1 MRGHRRRRTTKR
13 SPVTPFRPKGWG
25 GTAPIS
31 SLLLLDD
38 DHAST
43 RRHASIWAPSRSQQ
57 MLTYFWDRTLAD
69 RIKPI
74 RPIWW
79 GHGTCRDRSG
89 FIVRM

>member
-1 MRGHRRRRTTKR
+1 MYCEGQEVQVYEGIKDLR
-13 SPVTPFRPKGWG
+13 SSALSQKQVGTCVTHFHPEGWG

-57 MLTYFWDRTLAD
+57 MFTYFWDRD
-69 RIKPI
+69 
-74 RPIWW
+74 
-79 GHGTCRDRSG
+79 
-89 FIVRM
+89 